1 MKMAMTIQQRTKP
14 RETDKN
20 DAACCAPG
28 LAPAEL
34 AETLRPEDEE
44 LAALAKALGH
54 PVRILILRNLLRIGT
69 CYFGRLAVLR
79 PAQLGARSEEHTSEL
94 QSLMRLSYAVFC
106 LKLNSKQHTLDSLLS
121 SLVRPHTANSQS
133 ANPTTTAN
141 PFCTA

>member
-44 LAALAKALGH
+44 LTALAKALGH

-69 CYFGRLAVLR
+69 CYFGRLADLLPVAPSTASQHLTILKEAGLVKGDISDAR
-79 PAQLGARSEEHTSEL
+79 PC
-94 QSLMRLSYAVFC
+94 YCVD
-106 LKLNSKQHTLDSLLS
+106 LDRQIGRAH
-121 SLVRPHTANSQS
+121 V
-133 ANPTTTAN
+133 
-141 PFCTA
+141 